1 MKPLII
7 AGPCVAESLELLDE
21 TASFL
26 HNLSLKLNFDPVF
39 KSSFDKANRTSGKS
53 YRGPG
58 WPQAQK
64 WFETIKSKYHMP
76 ILTDIHETIH
86 VKAVAETCEYLQ
98 IPAFL
103 CRQTDL
109 VLEAVSTGR
118 KVNIK
123 KGQFMAPETMQE
135 IVNKAAEI
143 CGPGEL
149 KNRIL
154 LTERGA
160 TFGYGNL
167 VVDMRAFQI
176 MSKTN
181 VPLIFD
187 ITHSLQI
194 PPSRHSDGKTS
205 GGNREFAPVLARAA
219 AATGYLSGFFLEIHS
234 NPDAALSDKATQLTF
249 TQAESLLGQIL
260 PVLHSSCE
268 LAKTDSKLFI

>member
-1 MKPLII
+1 MKPLVI
-7 AGPCVAESLELLDE
+7 AGPCVAESFELLDE
-21 TASFL
+21 TARFL
-26 HNLSLKLNFDPVF
+26 KELSQKYDFEPVF

-58 WPQAQK
+58 WLQAQK
-64 WFETIKSKYHMP
+64 WFETIKSRYQMP
-76 ILTDIHETIH
+76 ILTDVHETSH
-86 VKAVAETCEYLQ
+86 VKAVAETCDYLQ

-109 VLEAVSTGR
+109 VLEAVATGR

-123 KGQFMAPETMQE
+123 KGQFMAPEAMQE
-135 IVNKAAEI
+135 IVNKALEI
-143 CGPGEL
+143 CPPEEL

-167 VVDMRAFQI
+167 VVDMRSFQI
-176 MSKTN
+176 MAKTQ

-194 PPSRHSDGKTS
+194 PPSRLSDGKTS
-205 GGNREFAPVLARAA
+205 GGNREFAPILARAA
-219 AATGYLSGFFLEIHS
+219 AASGYLDGFFLEIHT
-234 NPDAALSDKATQLTF
+234 NPGSALSDKATQLSF
-249 TQAESLLGQIL
+249 KQAESLLSQVI
-260 PVLHSSCE
+260 PIQQSSQR
-268 LAKTDSKLFI
+268 LIATDGLFT